1 MDPLAELPL
10 FPLHTVLCPG
20 VALPLHIFEDRYRLM
35 IGRCIDRREPFGVV
49 LIRDGR
55 EVGSTES
62 RVADV
67 GTTARIRQAGRYP
80 DGRFDIVTIG
90 EARFRIARSHP
101 DRESYL
107 VADVE
112 FLPEPM
118 GDAAAAADLVGRVG
132 RRFMRYLELL
142 QPALAAD
149 DGPEIEI
156 EVEVESAEDAV
167 DPGAAGATGARADAR
182 VPVADLEPVDDGEGI
197 DTSSLTDDQRREL
210 LLAAAR
216 RLMSPGDPTAI
227 SYLLT
232 GLVQV
237 ELPVRQQLLETP
249 DTATRLARLDALLA
263 REVRLLSRH
272 LKPLRLDTRLSPLR
286 RN

>member
-1 MDPLAELPL
+1 MDPLVELPL

-35 IGRCIDRREPFGVV
+35 IGRCIGRREPFGVV

-55 EVGSTES
+55 EVGSTEG
-62 RVADV
+62 RLAGV

-80 DGRFDIVTIG
+80 DGRLDIVTIG
-90 EARFRIARSHP
+90 EARFRVARAHP
-101 DRESYL
+101 GREPYL
-107 VADVE
+107 LADVE

-118 GDAAAAADLVGRVG
+118 GDAAEAADLVGRVG

-167 DPGAAGATGARADAR
+167 DPGAAGATGASADAR

-216 RLMSPGDPTAI
+216 RLMSPGDPTAT

-237 ELPVRQQLLETP
+237 DLPVRQELLETP

-272 LKPLRLDTRLSPLR
+272 LK
-286 RN
+286 

>member
-1 MDPLAELPL
+1 MDPLVELPL

-35 IGRCIDRREPFGVV
+35 IGRCIERREPFGVV

-55 EVGSTES
+55 EVRSTES

-67 GTTARIRQAGRYP
+67 RTTARIRQGGRDP
-80 DGRFDIVTIG
+80 D
-90 EARFRIARSHP
+90 
-101 DRESYL
+101 
-107 VADVE
+107 
-112 FLPEPM
+112 
-118 GDAAAAADLVGRVG
+118 GRVG

-272 LKPLRLDTRLSPLR
+272 LKPLRLDPRLSPLR